1 MTTTPFH
8 EDLWE
13 FPCKLNV
20 KAMGLA
26 THPMEQIVSE
36 IASKHCSAIHP
47 ETLSVKPSR
56 TGKYHSITLTVTLD
70 NRAEAEALYQALG
83 DREEIKWTL

>member
-1 MTTTPFH
+1 MSFH

-26 THPMEQIVSE
+26 EAPLSE
-36 IASKHCSAIHP
+36 IICTIADEHCAAVHR
-47 ETLSVKPSR
+47 ETLAIKASR
-56 TGKYHSITLTVTLD
+56 SGKYHSITLTVTLD
-70 NRAEAEALYQALG
+70 SKAQAEKLYLALG
-83 DREEIKWTL
+83 KHEEIKWTL